1 MTSVTN
7 EIVFSDPKRSGNFE
21 KIVIKDRKGNKVTFE
36 TENCFSYGVQ
46 KSDKYESYSLP
57 MVFKNDSETLK
68 KLKEILQKCNEHS
81 PPGTEF
87 AKCLYEKEGKE
98 TTTIYPKIKCY
109 KGHFNTRFFE
119 NDVEVSPNAYLNV
132 KCDARA
138 VIHVEGILLGNKTSL
153 LLSVLEVEV
162 SEPKE
167 LPVKRRLLSK
177 K

>member
-1 MTSVTN
+1 MTSVNN
-7 EIVFSDPKRSGNFE
+7 EIVFSDPKQSGKYE
-21 KIVIKDRKGNKVTFE
+21 KIVINDTKGNKVTIE
-36 TENCFSYGVQ
+36 TENCISWGVQ

-81 PPGTEF
+81 PPETEF
-87 AKCLYEKEGKE
+87 TKCLYEKEE

-109 KGHFNTRFFE
+109 KGHFNTKFYE
-119 NDVEVSPNAYLNV
+119 NDVEISPNAYLNV

-153 LLSVLEVEV
+153 LMSVLEVEV

-167 LPVKRRLLSK
+167 LPARKRLLSK